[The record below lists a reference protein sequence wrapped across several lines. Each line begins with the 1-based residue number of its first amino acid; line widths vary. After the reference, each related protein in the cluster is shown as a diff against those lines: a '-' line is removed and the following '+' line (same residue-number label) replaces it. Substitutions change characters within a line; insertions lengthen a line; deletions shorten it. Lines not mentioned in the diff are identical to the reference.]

1 MFTWTSNLHSLAH
14 QVDLLCES
22 CQQFFGRLHQAEY
35 LASNVHLNLRMVN
48 LCFPERDPSSKDYLS
63 LLATIGKVKSVKNLK
78 LTDLPSDQSSSL
90 PQEWERSDHVNNF
103 HLFVN

>member
-22 CQQFFGRLHQAEY
+22 CQQFFGRLEQAEY

-48 LCFPERDPSSKDYLS
+48 LCFPERDPSSKEYLG
-63 LLATIGKVKSVKNLK
+63 LLATIGKVRSVKNLR

-90 PQEWERSDHVNNF
+90 SHDWERSGHVYNF